1 MPYSSGSN
9 SCANDNDDNDSYYY
23 SISVVSKTPTI
34 TTRSSRKGNRK
45 RQRRYFES
53 AVITIIIIIIIMTAV
68 VLTTTRSLSTTTST
82 FVTTMYKNFLYRS
95 GGSITT
101 ASAGR
106 RRKISIVIR
115 HQQVGGG
122 NSSTSSSDFTS
133 PFVSRRANNMMVN
146 AFSTTSSSRYYSTQ
160 SLGRRQSSFQFFVK
174 TTTTSRAM
182 ISSSSIL
189 IADELVN
196 DDELLYNLNNN
207 WKESPLINPTIILDT
222 LLVPSSQLNKWIS
235 HPELQH
241 RLAKP
246 DNWDFLKHVHPRIKL
261 IQPNVNDDDSDRKR
275 YKQLLLLPSSVMN
288 QSTNETVED
297 DDNSWFIDL
306 LSSYNTDHEYKIQI
320 GPPLTMNI
328 TYKQLSYQYIL
339 NNLLPKEALP
349 APSSYEQIGHIA
361 HFNLKPKHFPYKKLI
376 GDALLE
382 TSTSI
387 KTVVNKVGQV
397 NGKYRTY
404 ECEILADNLSSS
416 SSSSSSS
423 SRSLSSSN
431 ISDSLETIV
440 IEDGVS
446 IQLNV
451 AKCYWS
457 TRLSGERQ
465 ELIQDILRLR
475 SKTKSSINN
484 NSRQRQRQRPLV
496 IADVFCGT
504 GAVCLLLAKK
514 IKDEVQAEQKLKLL
528 QQTTPTTTFQE
539 QPSLTVLAND
549 WNQIAIDYMTKS
561 IKINFGIDG
570 NTNLNTNTNSSS
582 SSSMLNFE
590 LSCRDSY
597 DFISE
602 LGVEQQKK
610 KLKTSINKRSRKNKS
625 SSKKDTVNKK
635 GENNKQA
642 EVVAEEERPL
652 PDHILMN
659 YPLEGPQFLGSLR
672 WWSWKRLENEIL
684 SRNNENE
691 SWIGP
696 RFHVYTFARSSTT
709 PSINDEE
716 DMAVNIITN
725 QLLPPIEQQQ
735 QQHNDDDDNDDNAD
749 NYDNEQSSL
758 SISEPVPV
766 YRRNEFNEEFNT
778 TISTRLVRD
787 VAPGK
792 VVVCVSF
799 YITPKLIRY
808 MQGDY
813 S

>member
-1 MPYSSGSN
+1 MPYSGSSN
-9 SCANDNDDNDSYYY
+9 SCANDNDNYYY
-23 SISVVSKTPTI
+23 STSVISTTSTTPTA
-34 TTRSSRKGNRK
+34 RSRGGNRK
-45 RQRRYFES
+45 RQRQQESSKKHQANKHHYFFEF
-53 AVITIIIIIIIMTAV
+53 AVIIIIVMIAV
-68 VLTTTRSLSTTTST
+68 VLTTARSTTNT
-82 FVTTMYKNFLYRS
+82 FVSTMYKNFLHRS
-95 GGSITT
+95 YGGSITT
-101 ASAGR
+101 AGR
-106 RRKISIVIR
+106 SSSRFIIR
-115 HQQVGGG
+115 HQQVGRG
-122 NSSTSSSDFTS
+122 NSSDSNSIF
-133 PFVSRRANNMMVN
+133 VN
-146 AFSTTSSSRYYSTQ
+146 AFSASTITSSRYYSTTTF
-160 SLGRRQSSFQFFVK
+160 GRQS
-174 TTTTSRAM
+174 TSTA

-189 IADELVN
+189 IADDELV
-196 DDELLYNLNNN
+196 DDDDNINNN
-207 WKESPLINPTIILDT
+207 WKESPLINPTIVLDT

-241 RLAKP
+241 QLAKP

-261 IQPNVNDDDSDRKR
+261 IQPPQPNDDSDDNDRKR

-288 QSTNETVED
+288 QSTNNKTAD
-297 DDNSWFIDL
+297 DSWFEDL
-306 LSSYNTDHEYKIQI
+306 LSSYNSDHRDKIQI

-361 HFNLKPKHFPYKKLI
+361 HFNLKPKHLPYKKLI

-416 SSSSSSS
+416 SSSSSSC
-423 SRSLSSSN
+423 
-431 ISDSLETIV
+431 LETTV

-465 ELIQDILRLR
+465 ELIKDILRLHR
-475 SKTKSSINN
+475 SSGSKTKT
-484 NSRQRQRQRPLV
+484 RPLV

-504 GAVCLLLAKK
+504 GAVCLLLARK
-514 IKDEVQAEQKLKLL
+514 IKDEVQAEQKVL
-528 QQTTPTTTFQE
+528 QQTTTTTITTFQE
-539 QPSLTVLAND
+539 EKQPSLIVLAND

-561 IKINFGIDG
+561 IKLNGMGDG
-570 NTNLNTNTNSSS
+570 SNNGGSTNSSS
-582 SSSMLNFE
+582 VSNMLNFE

-610 KLKTSINKRSRKNKS
+610 KKKLKTTNSSYKRSRKNKNKSSSS
-625 SSKKDTVNKK
+625 SSKNDNDDDDSSIVN
-635 GENNKQA
+635 
-642 EVVAEEERPL
+642 EEEKEQERPL

-684 SRNNENE
+684 LRDENNNDSNE

-709 PSINDEE
+709 PSMNDEE

-735 QQHNDDDDNDDNAD
+735 QQQHNDDNANED
-749 NYDNEQSSL
+749 NDNDDQSL
-758 SISEPVPV
+758 SEPEKLVEVGLPVPVV
-766 YRRNEFNEEFNT
+766 YRRNEFNDEFNT

>member
-1 MPYSSGSN
+1 MPYSGISN
-9 SCANDNDDNDSYYY
+9 SCANDDNDDIDNCST
-23 SISVVSKTPTI
+23 SAIL
-34 TTRSSRKGNRK
+34 TTSTTARSSRRGGGRK
-45 RQRRYFES
+45 RQRQQASSKLQANFES
-53 AVITIIIIIIIMTAV
+53 AIIFIIITMTAV
-68 VLTTTRSLSTTTST
+68 VVLTTRSTTNT
-82 FVTTMYKNFLYRS
+82 FFVLTTMYKNFLYRS
-95 GGSITT
+95 IGGSTTT
-101 ASAGR
+101 AGR
-106 RRKISIVIR
+106 SSRFIR
-115 HQQVGGG
+115 QRDI
-122 NSSTSSSDFTS
+122 NS
-133 PFVSRRANNMMVN
+133 VS
-146 AFSTTSSSRYYSTQ
+146 AFSTSTITSSRYYST
-160 SLGRRQSSFQFFVK
+160 SLGKQSSQFL
-174 TTTTSRAM
+174 TTTSRA

-189 IADELVN
+189 IAD
-196 DDELLYNLNNN
+196 DDELVDDDDESQSQSQTQLYNINHN

-246 DNWDFLKHVHPRIKL
+246 DNWEFLKHVHPRIKL
-261 IQPNVNDDDSDRKR
+261 IQPTQSNNDDDSDRKR

-288 QSTNETVED
+288 QSTNETAD
-297 DDNSWFIDL
+297 DDNDSWFIDL
-306 LSSYNTDHEYKIQI
+306 QSSYNSDHEYKIQL
-320 GPPLTMNI
+320 GPPLTMNLS
-328 TYKQLSYQYIL
+328 YKQLSYQYIL
-339 NNLLPKEALP
+339 NSLLPKDVLP
-349 APSSYEQIGHIA
+349 APSSYEQIGHIV
-361 HFNLKPKHFPYKKLI
+361 HFNLKPKHLPYKKLI

-404 ECEILADNLSSS
+404 ECEILADKHNSSS
-416 SSSSSSS
+416 SSSC
-423 SRSLSSSN
+423 
-431 ISDSLETIV
+431 LETTV

-465 ELIQDILRLR
+465 ELIKDIMNLRLR
-475 SKTKSSINN
+475 NSSSSKTKT
-484 NSRQRQRQRPLV
+484 RPLV

-504 GAVCLLLAKK
+504 GAVCLLLARK
-514 IKDEVQAEQKLKLL
+514 IKDEVQAEQKVL
-528 QQTTPTTTFQE
+528 QQTTTTTITTFQE
-539 QPSLTVLAND
+539 EKQPSLIVLAND

-561 IKINFGIDG
+561 IKLNGMTSTGNGGI
-570 NTNLNTNTNSSS
+570 TNSTS
-582 SSSMLNFE
+582 SSSMLNFQ

-610 KLKTSINKRSRKNKS
+610 LKTSMNKRSRKNKN
-625 SSKKDTVNKK
+625 SSKKEVD
-635 GENNKQA
+635 GENKEA
-642 EVVAEEERPL
+642 EVAEEQRPL

-672 WWSWKRLENEIL
+672 WWSWKRLENEIQL
-684 SRNNENE
+684 RNNNENNE

-725 QLLPPIEQQQ
+725 QLLPPIEQQH
-735 QQHNDDDDNDDNAD
+735 HNDDDNDNDV
-749 NYDNEQSSL
+749 QSL
-758 SISEPVPV
+758 SVPEKLAEVGLPQPVV
-766 YRRNEFNEEFNT
+766 YRRNEFNDEFNT

-799 YITPKLIRY
+799 FITPKIIRN

>member
-1 MPYSSGSN
+1 M
-9 SCANDNDDNDSYYY
+9 
-23 SISVVSKTPTI
+23 TI
-34 TTRSSRKGNRK
+34 T
-45 RQRRYFES
+45 
-53 AVITIIIIIIIMTAV
+53 
-68 VLTTTRSLSTTTST
+68 
-82 FVTTMYKNFLYRS
+82 
-95 GGSITT
+95 
-101 ASAGR
+101 
-106 RRKISIVIR
+106 
-115 HQQVGGG
+115 
-122 NSSTSSSDFTS
+122 
-133 PFVSRRANNMMVN
+133 
-146 AFSTTSSSRYYSTQ
+146 SSRYYSTS
-160 SLGRRQSSFQFFVK
+160 SLGRQS
-174 TTTTSRAM
+174 TSRA

-189 IADELVN
+189 IAD
-196 DDELLYNLNNN
+196 DDELVDDDDEVYNLNNN
-207 WKESPLINPTIILDT
+207 WKKSSLINPTITLDT

-261 IQPNVNDDDSDRKR
+261 IQPNDDDDDSDRKR

-288 QSTNETVED
+288 QSTNNETTAED

-306 LSSYNTDHEYKIQI
+306 LSSYNSDHENKIQL
-320 GPPLTMNI
+320 GPPLTMNLS
-328 TYKQLSYQYIL
+328 YKQLSYQYIL
-339 NNLLPKEALP
+339 NNLLPKDILP

-361 HFNLKPKHFPYKKLI
+361 HFNLKPKHLPYKKLI

-416 SSSSSSS
+416 SSSSKSSS
-423 SRSLSSSN
+423 SSLSSSN
-431 ISDSLETIV
+431 SSDSLETIV

-484 NSRQRQRQRPLV
+484 NSGQRQRPLV

-549 WNQIAIDYMTKS
+549 WNQIAVDYMTKS
-561 IKINFGIDG
+561 MKINFGMDG

-635 GENNKQA
+635 GENNKEA

-696 RFHVYTFARSSTT
+696 RFHVYTFA
-709 PSINDEE
+709 
-716 DMAVNIITN
+716 
-725 QLLPPIEQQQ
+725 L
-735 QQHNDDDDNDDNAD
+735 
-749 NYDNEQSSL
+749 
-758 SISEPVPV
+758 